1 MIEMT
6 NLTDHFLIAMPTLG
20 DPNFFRTVTYMCQ
33 HNDEGAL
40 GIIINRATDM
50 TLSDILE
57 QMKIETDDEAT
68 LDLPIYYGGPVQ
80 SDRGFVIHEPV
91 GDWNSSFQVTESVAL
106 TTSRDILEA
115 IAAGEGPKKVLI
127 ALGYAGWGEG
137 QLEQEIVENAWLNVP
152 AKMEILF
159 DIPPSQRWR
168 SAASEVGVDLDLLS
182 SQAGHG

>member
-6 NLTDHFLIAMPTLG
+6 NLTNHFLIAMPTLG

-33 HNDEGAL
+33 HNDKGAL
-40 GIIINRATDM
+40 GIIINRPTDM

-57 QMKIETDDEAT
+57 QMKIAT
-68 LDLPIYYGGPVQ
+68 GDGEFRDLPIYYGGPVQ

-91 GDWNSSFQVTESVAL
+91 GNWDSSFQVAGSVAL
-106 TTSRDILEA
+106 TTSRDIIEA
-115 IAAGEGPKKVLI
+115 IAAGEGPKQILI

-137 QLEQEIVENAWLNVP
+137 QLEREIVENAWLNAP
-152 AKMEILF
+152 ANTEILF
-159 DIPPSQRWR
+159 DIPPNQRWK